1 MKWRPRSQISNELI
15 DEVSKE
21 LGVDPLMVR
30 ILLSRGLSKDNIRI
44 MMNEYHEAI
53 IDPKLMTNAEAA
65 AKVIASYCRNPEALI
80 IVFGDYDA
88 DGVSSTYTMV
98 SGISEVAKCNVEA
111 YLPERKEGYGLS
123 MEFAEALVN
132 RGISTPVLVVT
143 VDNGIAC
150 EEPVAYLMEHGIEV
164 IVTDHHKAKSE
175 GVPNCLIVDPHN
187 HGEPDTFKHLSGC
200 GVAFKVAQLVQEQ
213 FDVYNM
219 ANYLFAV
226 AIGTVADV
234 MPMTMENVALVKYG
248 LDQMNS
254 EFCPKGIKA
263 MKDYLGKD
271 TLTATDLGWE
281 IGPRINACGRL
292 GNIQLAKE
300 LFFANDNQSDESVE
314 EIINN
319 IERMNTDRKNFTDK
333 AKKMME
339 NIDVTDEPV
348 FFMDVTG
355 YPEGVVGIIANKAIE
370 KHNKPVFLMAGHGEY
385 MTGSARSVGGLNLH
399 AVLQPEQEL
408 GNIVKWGGHE
418 VAAGITILREKFEE
432 LKANIS
438 RRVSEIMPEPIESE
452 IQDEELLID
461 EFIEIAHLNESTL
474 NLINTIPYDK
484 KVIPS
489 PVFALCDVEV
499 VSTSCSKKNPKNI
512 KFTLKDYSGRSTDIW
527 GWGFADQYKEMGE
540 PKRIHIA
547 GSVERN
553 FMNKRQVTMKIID
566 VMGA

>member
-1 MKWRPRSQISNELI
+1 MKWTARGQISNELVS
-15 DEVSKE
+15 EVSAE
-21 LGVDPLMVR
+21 LNIDPLMVR
-30 ILLSRGLSKDNIRI
+30 ILLSRGLSKDNIRVV
-44 MMNEYHEAI
+44 MNEYHEAI
-53 IDPKLMTNAEAA
+53 IDPRLMTNASAA
-65 AKVIASYCRNPEALI
+65 AKVIASYCRNKDALI
-80 IVFGDYDA
+80 IIFGDYDA
-88 DGVSSTYTMV
+88 DGVSSTYTMT
-98 SGISEVAKCNVEA
+98 SGLRDVAECDVEA
-111 YLPERKEGYGLS
+111 YCPERTEGYGLS
-123 MEFAEALVN
+123 MEFAETLVS
-132 RGISTPVLVVT
+132 RQYEFPVLVIT

-150 EEPVAYLMEHGIEV
+150 AEPVAYLKKHGIEV

-175 GVPNCLIVDPHN
+175 GVPDCLIVDPHN

-200 GVAFKVAQLVQEQ
+200 GVAFKVAQLVQAE

-219 ANYLFAV
+219 SNYLFAV

-234 MPMTMENVALVKYG
+234 MPMTMENVAFVKYG
-248 LDQMNS
+248 LEQMNS
-254 EFCPKGIKA
+254 EFCPKGIKT

-281 IGPRINACGRL
+281 IGPRVNACGRL

-300 LFFANDNQSDESVE
+300 LFFIDNWTPDEYAE
-314 EIINN
+314 EVVNS
-319 IERMNTDRKNFTDK
+319 IERMNTERKNFTDK

-339 NIDVTDEPV
+339 QIEVTDEPV

-370 KHNKPVFLMAGHGEY
+370 RHNKPVFLMAGHGDM

-399 AVLQPEQEL
+399 AVLQPEQDL

-418 VAAGITILREKFEE
+418 VAAGITILRDKFEE

-438 RRVSEIMPEPIESE
+438 SRVAELMPEQTEE
-452 IQDEELLID
+452 EETEEELLVD
-461 EFIEIAHLNESTL
+461 EFIEIVHLNESTL
-474 NLINTIPYDK
+474 NLINTVPYDK
-484 KVIPS
+484 KVIPA

-499 VSTSCSKKNPKNI
+499 LSTSCSKNNPKNI
-512 KFTLKDYSGRSTDIW
+512 KFTIKDGTGRTEMW
-527 GWGFADQYKEMGE
+527 AWGFADQYKELGE

-553 FMNKRQVTMKIID
+553 FMNKRQVTMKIVD
-566 VMGA
+566 VIGA